1 MMRRIPTAIALV
13 GAVYTFIVR
22 PRLLR
27 WGATKEEF
35 EGPYPGE
42 GIIPGGTR
50 GGTMAV
56 TIDAPPREVWPW
68 LVQMGYGRGGWYS
81 WDHLDNWGQSSVHEL
96 HPEWQHIAVGDRL
109 PSMPDNKTWWDVAA
123 LEEERFL
130 GLRAS
135 MDMRG
140 RMYDPA
146 TQHPHFYT
154 DSLWGFQL
162 KELPGDRT
170 RLIVSGYWA
179 LRPRWLQPIM
189 SFLVLEPSHWVMQ
202 TRQFARLQRL
212 AARKKS
218 AEAATAGVDA
228 MLRQRASAS
237 GV

>member
-1 MMRRIPTAIALV
+1 MMRRIAIVLASV
-13 GAVYTFIVR
+13 GAVYAFIVR

-27 WGATKEEF
+27 WGATDEEF

-50 GGTMAV
+50 SGTMAV
-56 TIDAPPREVWPW
+56 TIDAPPRDVWPW

-109 PSMPDNKTWWDVAA
+109 PSMPDNKSWWDVAA
-123 LEEERFL
+123 LEKERFL

-135 MDMRG
+135 MDFRG
-140 RMYDPA
+140 HMYDPSKE
-146 TQHPHFYT
+146 HPRFYT

-162 KELPGDRT
+162 KELPDERT
-170 RLIVSGYWA
+170 RLIVSGYWT
-179 LRPRWLQPIM
+179 LRPRWLQPIL

-202 TRQFARLQRL
+202 TRQFARLQQL
-212 AARKKS
+212 AGAGRSRASVAGGETVSKR
-218 AEAATAGVDA
+218 EAAAA
-228 MLRQRASAS
+228 NP
-237 GV
+237 